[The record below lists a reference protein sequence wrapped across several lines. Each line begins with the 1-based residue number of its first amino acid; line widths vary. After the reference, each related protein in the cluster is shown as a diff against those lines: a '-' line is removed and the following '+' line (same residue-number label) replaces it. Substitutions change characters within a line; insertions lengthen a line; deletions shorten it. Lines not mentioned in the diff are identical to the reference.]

1 VVTGI
6 PADPGKLFLDNL
18 PVIEGVVRG
27 VCRSHRMVEA
37 DAEEF
42 AAEVRLRLVEDD
54 YAVLRQFQQRSNL
67 RTYLTIVVQR
77 LYFDYRNR
85 QWGKW
90 RPSVAAERMGPIAI
104 RLETLLV
111 RDRMAF
117 DEACEHIISNER
129 QPATRRDLEEIAF
142 RLPRRTRRVQVGAD
156 ELTLMPAAEEIDE
169 VPASERERTVR
180 KVTAALSAAVRAL
193 APRDRLILRMRFQDG
208 LTIAGIALA
217 LHCEARPLYREMP
230 RLLDHLRSALEAAGV
245 DAATAK
251 EIVSRQDLDVGL
263 ALSSETEKRTGL

>member
-1 VVTGI
+1 
-6 PADPGKLFLDNL
+6 
-18 PVIEGVVRG
+18 
-27 VCRSHRMVEA
+27 MVEA

-42 AAEVRLRLVEDD
+42 AAEVRLRLVDD
-54 YAVLRQFQQRSNL
+54 NYAVLRQFQQRSNL

-90 RPSVAAERMGPIAI
+90 RPSVSAERMGPIAI
-104 RLETLLV
+104 RLETLV
-111 RDRMAF
+111 ARDRMPF

-129 QPATRRDLEEIAF
+129 LPATRRDLEEIAF

-156 ELTLMPAAEEIDE
+156 ELTVMPAAEEIDE

-180 KVTAALSAAVRAL
+180 KVAAALAAAVRAL

-230 RLLDHLRSALEAAGV
+230 RLLDQLRSALEAAGV
-245 DAATAK
+245 DAATAN

-263 ALSSETEKRTGL
+263 ALSSESEKTPAGAPSPPPRTRL